1 MGEQI
6 RFDGVFAIR
15 RHFSWSAPALS
26 VPVAL
31 EVTPHSRA
39 GCANYPAKLLNS
51 QQWGQKMPKGGN
63 RRSEDNRRVD
73 RHVGSRLRTRRT
85 MLGMSQSTL
94 AKAVGLTFQQV
105 QKYERGTNRISAS
118 KLYQF
123 GQIVGVPVA
132 FFFEGLGA
140 KQAGEREL
148 SSEKKDPMFKRETLE
163 LVRAISRIK
172 DSTARKALANLIFAA
187 GRGK

>member
-1 MGEQI
+1 MPPGREI
-6 RFDGVFAIR
+6 RQDSAIGGN
-15 RHFSWSAPALS
+15 
-26 VPVAL
+26 
-31 EVTPHSRA
+31 EKSR
-39 GCANYPAKLLNS
+39 S
-51 QQWGQKMPKGGN
+51 IEMPKGGN

-94 AKAVGLTFQQV
+94 AEAVGLTFQQV

-140 KQAGEREL
+140 KQTADREP
-148 SSEKKDPMFKRETLE
+148 SVEKKDPMFKRETLE
-163 LVRAISRIK
+163 LVRAVSRIR
-172 DSTARKALANLIFAA
+172 DSAARKALANLIFATA
-187 GRGK
+187 RGK